1 MKKKKEKGSHNP
13 EKYVELNPT
22 DEPIQ
27 KSMKEAEGKT
37 VVLTFGRLNPI
48 TVGHEKLVN
57 KVLSIAT
64 KEKAT
69 PQVYLSHTQDK
80 KKNPLSYDEKLKYA
94 RLAFG
99 SVVQKSNAKTIIQV
113 AKDLSNTFDRL
124 ILVVGQDRVSEF
136 ETLLNKY
143 NGKEYNYSS
152 IRVLSAGDRD
162 PDSDDVTGMSASKMR
177 TFAMTGNFEQFK
189 KGLPRNL
196 MNNAEAIYKD
206 VREGMGIME
215 ELDEARQPLTIAQRR
230 KRGMVMRRYRSKI
243 KLAREKAKRK
253 MATPEKL
260 KMRAQRKARGII
272 RDRLMKNKKYS
283 EMTPVEKI
291 ALDRRLS
298 KISPTAIS
306 RIATR
311 QLPIVRKAELQRL
324 SDLHKVKNEQ
334 IDLNT
339 LFEQF
344 VNEPGTPRRKKFRYM
359 FTREG
364 KVNCDKRFKMFRP
377 KELVFE
383 NFSELE
389 SELFDLIESTEDFIE
404 RLDKTDPL
412 NREYGT
418 DSLVKILKK
427 DTPGE
432 DLDEARMIPPI
443 KHAKTTVHDFVEP
456 STPDISAMVSKHN
469 KHQLGIGLNLKQMIQ
484 HAIKNKDLDNDGDV
498 DAQDK
503 KAAEELTGDP
513 SFDRIKNAT
522 QVMQKKYEKEKSHTK
537 PGLAFEGANYYRG
550 LAKSTSAKRKA
561 HFKKGAAMDDDNPA
575 AYEPAP
581 GDARAET
588 KPSVHTKN
596 YEKRFKKEEVELFE
610 SDPIAG
616 IKKKAEETG
625 IAYGILK
632 QVFRRGVAA
641 WRTGHRPGTT
651 PAQWGM
657 ARINSFATG
666 GKTQKTA
673 DADLWAKHK
682 GK

>member
-13 EKYVELNPT
+13 EKYIELNPT
-22 DEPIQ
+22 DGPERKP
-27 KSMKEAEGKT
+27 MREAEGKT

-189 KGLPRNL
+189 RGLPKNL
-196 MNNAEAIYKD
+196 MNSAEEIYKD
-206 VREGMGIME
+206 VREGMGLME
-215 ELDEARQPLTIAQRR
+215 ELEEQRQPLTIAQRR

-243 KLAREKAKRK
+243 RMAREKAKRK

-260 KMRAQRKARGII
+260 KIRAQRKARGII
-272 RDRLMKNKKYS
+272 RDRLMKSKKYS
-283 EMTPVEKI
+283 EMTPAEKI
-291 ALDRRLS
+291 AIDKRLS

-324 SDLHKVKNEQ
+324 SDLRNPKTEE

-344 VNEPGTPRRKKFRYM
+344 VNEPETPRRKQFRYM
-359 FTREG
+359 FSRNG

-377 KELVFE
+377 KGMMSED
-383 NFSELE
+383 FSELE
-389 SELFDLIESTEDFIE
+389 TELFDLMESTEDFIE
-404 RLDKTDPL
+404 ELDKTDPL

-432 DLDEARMIPPI
+432 DLDE
-443 KHAKTTVHDFVEP
+443 
-456 STPDISAMVSKHN
+456 
-469 KHQLGIGLNLKQMIQ
+469 
-484 HAIKNKDLDNDGDV
+484 
-498 DAQDK
+498 
-503 KAAEELTGDP
+503 
-513 SFDRIKNAT
+513 
-522 QVMQKKYEKEKSHTK
+522 
-537 PGLAFEGANYYRG
+537 GANYYRG
-550 LAKSTSAKRKA
+550 LAKSTSSKRKA
-561 HFKKGAAMDDDNPA
+561 HFKRGAAMDDDNPA
-575 AYEPAP
+575 AYKPAP

-610 SDPIAG
+610 SDPVAG

-632 QVFRRGVAA
+632 QVFDRGVAA

-651 PAQWGM
+651 PAQWGF

-666 GKTQKTA
+666 GKTRTTA

>member
-13 EKYVELNPT
+13 EKYIELNPT
-22 DEPIQ
+22 DEPEQ
-27 KSMKEAEGKT
+27 RSMKEAEGKT

-48 TVGHEKLVN
+48 TIGHEKLVN
-57 KVLSIAT
+57 KVLSVAA

-69 PQVYLSHTQDK
+69 PQLYLSHTQDR
-80 KKNPLSYDEKLKYA
+80 KKNPLAYDEKLKYA

-113 AKDLSNTFDRL
+113 AKDLSNTFDHL

-162 PDSDDVTGMSASKMR
+162 PDSDDVIGMSASKMR
-177 TFAMTGNFEQFK
+177 TFAMTGNLEQFK
-189 KGLPRNL
+189 RGLPKNL
-196 MNNAEAIYKD
+196 MNSAEEIYKD
-206 VREGMGIME
+206 VREGMGLME
-215 ELDEARQPLTIAQRR
+215 ELEEQRQPLTIAQRR

-243 KLAREKAKRK
+243 RMAREKAKRK

-260 KMRAQRKARGII
+260 KIRAQRKARGII
-272 RDRLMKNKKYS
+272 RDRLMKSKKYS
-283 EMTPVEKI
+283 EMTPAEKI
-291 ALDRRLS
+291 AIDKRLS

-324 SDLHKVKNEQ
+324 SDLRNPKTEE

-344 VNEPGTPRRKKFRYM
+344 VNEPETPRRKQFRYM
-359 FTREG
+359 FSRNG

-377 KELVFE
+377 KGMVSED
-383 NFSELE
+383 FSELE
-389 SELFDLIESTEDFIE
+389 TELFDLIESTEDFIE
-404 RLDKTDPL
+404 ELDKADPL

-432 DLDEARMIPPI
+432 DLDE
-443 KHAKTTVHDFVEP
+443 
-456 STPDISAMVSKHN
+456 
-469 KHQLGIGLNLKQMIQ
+469 
-484 HAIKNKDLDNDGDV
+484 
-498 DAQDK
+498 
-503 KAAEELTGDP
+503 
-513 SFDRIKNAT
+513 
-522 QVMQKKYEKEKSHTK
+522 
-537 PGLAFEGANYYRG
+537 GANYYRG
-550 LAKSTSAKRKA
+550 LAKSTSAKRAA
-561 HFKKGAAMDDDNPA
+561 HFKKGAAMDDDSPA
-575 AYEPAP
+575 AYKPAP

-588 KPSVHTKN
+588 KPSIHTKN

-610 SDPIAG
+610 SDPVAG

-625 IAYGILK
+625 ISYGILK
-632 QVFRRGVAA
+632 QVFDRGVAA

-651 PAQWGM
+651 PAQWGF

-666 GKTQKTA
+666 GKTRTTA